1 MSEVIIIGAGLSGLV
16 AARALTQA
24 GVAVQVLEARDRLG
38 GRIVSV
44 TPPDRQGAFDLGPAW
59 FWPEQTGMQQ
69 LVRDLGLAHF
79 EQFETGEALFDQG
92 PDRPPAR
99 FRPDWPAVTAY
110 RVGGGMGALV
120 TQLAAGLPGSCL
132 RLSSPV
138 HRVARREKGLTVE
151 SATGREQARQVIV
164 ALPPRLAVKRLEF
177 EPALPPELRAVM
189 QATQTWM
196 GQAMK
201 VVLVYPRPFWR
212 EQGLSGLAVSHLGPV
227 GQWHDAT
234 PVDEGRGGLFGWL
247 GNESAG
253 RRLTAIAR
261 QAAVIAQAVRLFGPE
276 AGEPSHYAEL
286 NWAAEPY
293 THATP
298 GQLVAEQ
305 EQPVYGQPLLQ
316 APQLQGRLH
325 WAGAEVSPV
334 SGGYLDGA
342 IHAGRRA
349 AAQVRRALAA
359 A

>member
-16 AARALTQA
+16 AARALSQA

-38 GRIVSV
+38 GRMVSV
-44 TPPDRQGAFDLGPAW
+44 IPPDGRGAFDLGPTW
-59 FWPEQTGMQQ
+59 FWPEQTGVQA

-79 EQFETGEALFDQG
+79 EQFESGEALFDQG
-92 PDRPPAR
+92 PGRPPAR
-99 FRPDWPAVTAY
+99 FRPDWPGVTAY
-110 RVGGGMGALV
+110 RVEGGMGALV
-120 TQLAAGLPGSCL
+120 TQLAADLPGSCL

-138 HRVARREKGLTVE
+138 HRVAQSRDGLRVE
-151 SATGREQARQVIV
+151 SATGCEPARQVIV
-164 ALPPRLAVKRLEF
+164 TLPPRLAVKRLDF
-177 EPALPPELRAVM
+177 EPALPPALRAVM

-234 PVDEGRGGLFGWL
+234 PADESRGGLFGWL
-247 GNESAG
+247 GNDSAG
-253 RRLTAIAR
+253 RRLTAAAR

-276 AGEPSHYAEL
+276 AGEPSGYAEL
-286 NWAAEPY
+286 NWANEPY

-305 EQPVYGQPLLQ
+305 GAPFTGQLREMV
-316 APQLQGRLH
+316 GDE
-325 WAGAEVSPV
+325 GSK
-334 SGGYLDGA
+334 
-342 IHAGRRA
+342 
-349 AAQVRRALAA
+349 
-359 A
+359 